1 MAQSSLLRSC
11 RADQWTYIHF
21 FLGRLAYFSEQLTSI
36 CAYNFNSNWQLPF
49 LNQRKGKNDHRND
62 FMINLHESY
71 RDSNLW
77 LPDPGSAVRSAMI
90 MKPDSF
96 LLQQKSFQKVFG
108 TVQSAQPYYVSFSL
122 ANEERINFL
131 ASSVLFPRSFH
142 ALSTIISRLSHA
154 TNPTAT
160 RNVKFACHSIVPRS
174 PRATGKIA
182 SSYTLQPIATC
193 LHFILDQYRIR
204 SSDPNVFTR
213 VR

>member
-1 MAQSSLLRSC
+1 MKIKYLTEEQIRKQTEEININLYHSSR
-11 RADQWTYIHF
+11 RDN
-21 FLGRLAYFSEQLTSI
+21 FLHFSEEP
-36 CAYNFNSNWQLPF
+36 YV
-49 LNQRKGKNDHRND
+49 
-62 FMINLHESY
+62 M
-71 RDSNLW
+71 
-77 LPDPGSAVRSAMI
+77 
-90 MKPDSF
+90 
-96 LLQQKSFQKVFG
+96 G

-131 ASSVLFPRSFH
+131 ASSALFPRSFH

-182 SSYTLQPIATC
+182 SRYTLQPIATC

>member
-1 MAQSSLLRSC
+1 MQVKHYHSLDL
-11 RADQWTYIHF
+11 
-21 FLGRLAYFSEQLTSI
+21 FSRQQIDDLLIPS
-36 CAYNFNSNWQLPF
+36 
-49 LNQRKGKNDHRND
+49 H
-62 FMINLHESY
+62 MIVMGY
-71 RDSNLW
+71 Y
-77 LPDPGSAVRSAMI
+77 
-90 MKPDSF
+90 
-96 LLQQKSFQKVFG
+96 

-131 ASSVLFPRSFH
+131 ASSAFFPRSFH

-182 SSYTLQPIATC
+182 SRYTLQPIATC

>member
-1 MAQSSLLRSC
+1 MSLNSSWYCATVNDCKQTCDWCVLLDVLLGHFHNNKSSGPTNHHMASHVTLWHQN
-11 RADQWTYIHF
+11 
-21 FLGRLAYFSEQLTSI
+21 I
-36 CAYNFNSNWQLPF
+36 CIF
-49 LNQRKGKNDHRND
+49 
-62 FMINLHESY
+62 
-71 RDSNLW
+71 
-77 LPDPGSAVRSAMI
+77 
-90 MKPDSF
+90 
-96 LLQQKSFQKVFG
+96 

-131 ASSVLFPRSFH
+131 ASSALFPRSFH

-182 SSYTLQPIATC
+182 SRYTLQPIATC

-204 SSDPNVFTR
+204 SSIPMCLHVYGST
-213 VR
+213 

>member
-1 MAQSSLLRSC
+1 MNKPARKSVQAR
-11 RADQWTYIHF
+11 WIV
-21 FLGRLAYFSEQLTSI
+21 LTGQ
-36 CAYNFNSNWQLPF
+36 FNSSSN
-49 LNQRKGKNDHRND
+49 KNYVGTKFSCLKYD
-62 FMINLHESY
+62 
-71 RDSNLW
+71 
-77 LPDPGSAVRSAMI
+77 
-90 MKPDSF
+90 
-96 LLQQKSFQKVFG
+96 LQC

-131 ASSVLFPRSFH
+131 ASSALFPRSFH

-182 SSYTLQPIATC
+182 SRYTLQPIATC

>member
-1 MAQSSLLRSC
+1 MIITVHRNTGDHQNTR
-11 RADQWTYIHF
+11 TH
-21 FLGRLAYFSEQLTSI
+21 
-36 CAYNFNSNWQLPF
+36 WQLPEHTF
-49 LNQRKGKNDHRND
+49 IYY
-62 FMINLHESY
+62 FCIINVPFYARLV
-71 RDSNLW
+71 D
-77 LPDPGSAVRSAMI
+77 
-90 MKPDSF
+90 
-96 LLQQKSFQKVFG
+96 LLAD

-131 ASSVLFPRSFH
+131 ASSALFPRSFH

-174 PRATGKIA
+174 PCATGKIA
-182 SSYTLQPIATC
+182 SRYTLQPIATC

>member
-1 MAQSSLLRSC
+1 MIKNNFRILKKP
-11 RADQWTYIHF
+11 H
-21 FLGRLAYFSEQLTSI
+21 AYLKTILKAPVKFQ
-36 CAYNFNSNWQLPF
+36 
-49 LNQRKGKNDHRND
+49 KD
-62 FMINLHESY
+62 
-71 RDSNLW
+71 
-77 LPDPGSAVRSAMI
+77 
-90 MKPDSF
+90 
-96 LLQQKSFQKVFG
+96 QQKLWEELRGQG
-108 TVQSAQPYYVSFSL
+108 TVQSVQPYYVSFSL

-131 ASSVLFPRSFH
+131 ASSALFPRSFH

-182 SSYTLQPIATC
+182 SRYTLQPIATC

>member
-1 MAQSSLLRSC
+1 MIKRIHSTSSTMTKLGKIICLFLKVLLLFMLILCDVLDHPKIPMVNAQR
-11 RADQWTYIHF
+11 
-21 FLGRLAYFSEQLTSI
+21 QLKTVM
-36 CAYNFNSNWQLPF
+36 Y
-49 LNQRKGKNDHRND
+49 
-62 FMINLHESY
+62 
-71 RDSNLW
+71 
-77 LPDPGSAVRSAMI
+77 
-90 MKPDSF
+90 
-96 LLQQKSFQKVFG
+96 

-131 ASSVLFPRSFH
+131 ASSALFPRSFH

-154 TNPTAT
+154 TNPTTT

-182 SSYTLQPIATC
+182 SRYTLQPIATC
-193 LHFILDQYRIR
+193 LHFILDQYRIL

>member
-1 MAQSSLLRSC
+1 MNILKFA
-11 RADQWTYIHF
+11 T
-21 FLGRLAYFSEQLTSI
+21 
-36 CAYNFNSNWQLPF
+36 
-49 LNQRKGKNDHRND
+49 GKNHFWQNKYH
-62 FMINLHESY
+62 FNFTIYVYPCVSLSVGIGFPNHIQ
-71 RDSNLW
+71 
-77 LPDPGSAVRSAMI
+77 PGVGDVGVGVEGRG
-90 MKPDSF
+90 
-96 LLQQKSFQKVFG
+96 VV

-131 ASSVLFPRSFH
+131 ASSALFPRSFH

-182 SSYTLQPIATC
+182 SRYPLQPIATC

>member
-1 MAQSSLLRSC
+1 MELSQGQIIQKPNKQELSSLFMTHRLNVMH
-11 RADQWTYIHF
+11 APVKFHKYIPYGLGVIAWTWF
-21 FLGRLAYFSEQLTSI
+21 T
-36 CAYNFNSNWQLPF
+36 
-49 LNQRKGKNDHRND
+49 
-62 FMINLHESY
+62 
-71 RDSNLW
+71 
-77 LPDPGSAVRSAMI
+77 
-90 MKPDSF
+90 
-96 LLQQKSFQKVFG
+96 

-131 ASSVLFPRSFH
+131 ASSALFPRSFH

-182 SSYTLQPIATC
+182 SRYTLQPIATC

>member
-1 MAQSSLLRSC
+1 MPFSLIKIRSHLFGKPVLVC
-11 RADQWTYIHF
+11 RTLEKAST
-21 FLGRLAYFSEQLTSI
+21 LVQLHI
-36 CAYNFNSNWQLPF
+36 RFKA
-49 LNQRKGKNDHRND
+49 QRKKKEKK
-62 FMINLHESY
+62 IHE
-71 RDSNLW
+71 RKH
-77 LPDPGSAVRSAMI
+77 PKHV
-90 MKPDSF
+90 F
-96 LLQQKSFQKVFG
+96 LKI
-108 TVQSAQPYYVSFSL
+108 QSAQPYYVSFSL

-131 ASSVLFPRSFH
+131 ASSALFPRSFH

-182 SSYTLQPIATC
+182 SRYTLQPIATC

>member
-1 MAQSSLLRSC
+1 MSHLGYSSLWPDYWRQNISLLVWPIFHGSVILP
-11 RADQWTYIHF
+11 YI
-21 FLGRLAYFSEQLTSI
+21 
-36 CAYNFNSNWQLPF
+36 
-49 LNQRKGKNDHRND
+49 LNT
-62 FMINLHESY
+62 
-71 RDSNLW
+71 
-77 LPDPGSAVRSAMI
+77 
-90 MKPDSF
+90 
-96 LLQQKSFQKVFG
+96 

-131 ASSVLFPRSFH
+131 ASSAHFPRSFH

-182 SSYTLQPIATC
+182 SRYTPQPIATC